1 MTSTQD
7 LRRPESPSAHE
18 GIRYLGAALGSV
30 IRRYAGEALFER
42 IERVRAR
49 SIERHRGVADV
60 AALEAELGGADLSS
74 TLHLVQAF
82 MLFSMLAD
90 VAEDRAASAGDP
102 GATVAQALERLE
114 AHGVDK
120 AAAFE
125 LIARANIVPVLTA
138 HPTEVRRKSMIDHR
152 NGIAELMR
160 LKDEGRT
167 ETDGGD
173 LIDRAIDRRITLLWQ
188 TRPLRRE
195 RPIVGDEVETILA
208 YLRDIFLPV
217 LPTLYAR
224 WHRLFGKRTAPFL
237 RIGSWVG
244 GDRDGNPNV
253 TAASLRLA
261 LSRGAETVLADY
273 LEQLHQL
280 GAELSIS
287 AAMAPVTHQL
297 EALASASDDEGEA
310 RADEPYRRAL
320 TGIYARLG
328 ATYASIT
335 GREYARPPRRKAT
348 PYASPGALCADL
360 WVVTDSLS
368 KAGDGGLARG
378 GALGRLIRA
387 VETFG
392 FHLATIDMRQ
402 NSDVH
407 ERVVGELLREA
418 GAADDYAAMD
428 EKARVALLRRELAS
442 ARLLSSP
449 YGRYSDETRS
459 ELEVVRAAAEA
470 RRRYGNACITVY
482 IVSKTATVSDL
493 LEPQILLKEAGM
505 GRLSGGEAVMVVPLF
520 ETIEDLERAP
530 AVMAEWLAMP
540 EHTRRASERPVQEVM
555 LGYSDSNKDGGY
567 VTSVW
572 SLHEASRAL
581 AEVFAK
587 EDTAMQLFHGRGGAV
602 GRGGGSSFAA
612 IRAQP
617 SGTIQGRIRITE
629 QGEVIA
635 AKYGTRESAMANL
648 EGIAAATLLGSLDPP
663 QLSAS
668 EEARYFAAMARVSET
683 ARRAYQGLV
692 YGDPA
697 FKTFFRQLTP
707 ISEIAELKIGSRP
720 SSRSASDRIEDL
732 RAIPWVF
739 SWSQARVML
748 PGWFGVGA
756 GLRGLGDPELLREM
770 AQAWPFLRATL
781 DNVEMVLAKSDL
793 AIAERYLALVEDK
806 TSGSAIFD
814 QIRREWDATY
824 ESLLAATGQSRLLE
838 QNPALERSVRLRM
851 PYVEPLNLLQI
862 ELIKRRRAGEVDPRI
877 RDGIQL
883 SINAIAAGL
892 RNSG

>member
-1 MTSTQD
+1 MTIAQNT
-7 LRRPESPSAHE
+7 LRSGGSPAHE

-30 IRRYAGEALFER
+30 IRRYAGEELYER
-42 IERVRAR
+42 IERVRGR
-49 SIERHRGVADV
+49 SIDRHRGVADV
-60 AALEAELGGADLSS
+60 SALEQELAGGDLSS
-74 TLHLVQAF
+74 TLQLVQAF

-90 VAEDRAASAGDP
+90 VAEDRAAAAAEP
-102 GATVAQALERLE
+102 GATVADALARLE
-114 AHGVDK
+114 QHGVDK
-120 AAAFE
+120 ETAFD
-125 LIARANIVPVLTA
+125 LLGRANVVPVLTA

-160 LKDEGRT
+160 LKDEGKT
-167 ETDGGD
+167 ETEGGD
-173 LIDRAIDRRITLLWQ
+173 LLDRAIDRRISLLWQ
-188 TRPLRRE
+188 TRPLRNE
-195 RPIVGDEVETILA
+195 RPVVGDEVETILA

-224 WHRLFGKRTAPFL
+224 WHRAFGKRTAPFL

-273 LEQLHQL
+273 LEQLHRL

-287 AAMAPVTHQL
+287 AGMAPVSPEL
-297 EALASASDDEGEA
+297 EALAESSGDQGAA
-310 RADEPYRRAL
+310 RLDEPYRRAL
-320 TGIYARLG
+320 TGIYARLA
-328 ATYASIT
+328 ATYTQFT
-335 GREYARPPRRKAT
+335 GRGYARPPTHTAQ
-348 PYASPGALCADL
+348 PYPGPDAFCADL
-360 WVVTDSLS
+360 WTITDSLAR
-368 KAGDGGLARG
+368 AGDGGLARG
-378 GALGRLIRA
+378 GSLGRLIRA

-392 FHLATIDMRQ
+392 FHLATIDLRQ

-407 ERVVGELLREA
+407 ERVVAELLREA
-418 GAADDYAAMD
+418 GACDDYLALD
-428 EKARVALLRRELAS
+428 EAARVTLLRRELAGP
-442 ARLLSSP
+442 RLLFSP

-470 RRRYGNACITVY
+470 HGRYGPACITAY

-493 LEPQILLKEAGM
+493 LEPQLLLKEAG
-505 GRLSGGEAVMVVPLF
+505 LSALGGGATIMVVPLF

-540 EHTRRASERPVQEVM
+540 EHKRADGAESVQEVM

-581 AEVFAK
+581 AEVFQS
-587 EDTAMQLFHGRGGAV
+587 EDTGMQLFHGRGGAV
-602 GRGGGSSFAA
+602 GRGGGSSFSA

-635 AKYGTRESAMANL
+635 AKYGTSDSAMVNL
-648 EGIAAATLLGSLDPP
+648 EGIASATLLGSLAPP
-663 QLSAS
+663 RLSAA
-668 EEARYFAAMARVSET
+668 EEARYFAAMAQVSET
-683 ARRAYQGLV
+683 ARRTYQELV

-720 SSRSASDRIEDL
+720 SSRSASGRIEDL

-748 PGWFGVGA
+748 PGWFGVGS
-756 GLRGLGDPELLREM
+756 GLGGIDPVLLREM
-770 AQAWPFLRATL
+770 AEAWPFLRATL
-781 DNVEMVLAKSDL
+781 DNAEMVLAKSDL
-793 AIAERYLALVEDK
+793 AIAGRYLALVEDAA
-806 TSGSAIFD
+806 SGAAIFD
-814 QIRREWDATY
+814 RIKREWDKTHR
-824 ESLLAATGQSRLLE
+824 SLLDATGQTRLLE
-838 QNPALERSVRLRM
+838 QNPTLERSVRLRM

-862 ELIKRRRAGEVDPRI
+862 ELIKRRRGGEVDPRI